1 MIEDNILK
9 ELIQY
14 LDANENKMMPKESNL
29 YKVFTKKTQE
39 IRDKLYPGNRFNV
52 PIFLE
57 RITKR
62 KIIVPEKHRRQYLSD
77 RDRGAVNKRI
87 EKGREHDKKRAKDIV
102 PCPYFEKYKIKTK
115 YCKGAYARKYIKKH
129 MREQHPDHCE
139 EFNIPPRQPKKTQPI
154 GFTFI
159 KKMVDTDSRKDH
171 RQFQTLLLD
180 SEKQDKIVF
189 EIIERM
195 KRNKQY
201 DESIKNQPCYDDYGG
216 YLPTGFDLHSHSLYK
231 LSLNRLDNDKPHFIW
246 KDDSWLSNI
255 EFIILG
261 MNTSWYCPEVSI
273 DRIRVLLQTPIDIQL
288 QNQRLTSLNDSV
300 TKNSIPYNS
309 IKNVRDRHKKINGR
323 NGVKNRPPD
332 PCNEEWPDMAKQ
344 YDHAKTLLYNQLGLC
359 CLSGLLMV
367 FENKTNTN
375 QPFAACFD
383 AIDTRKGH
391 ITNNIR
397 WQARF
402 LNCTNMDKTKT
413 EKYEDDSVTAWTP
426 ELFKLYIWGT
436 CPIPNCVPVLPLPKV
451 GKVYSPTKKRPLN
464 NEIAIVDAK
473 TFSYYNVIHSNA
485 DGTNNSISNLKLS
498 SSMDHVVVGASIRGK
513 QVDRVC
519 LEHIKTKKKTIHNS
533 LVHAQRDLGLP
544 KTAAGNLRTVI
555 NGTSRARYGYY
566 VTKMADEDWST
577 YKNPER
583 AAKRLGLQRNTVSK
597 VLRKESKY
605 AGNSKTLERFVFEH
619 LKKPAYSDDDEE
631 WKMVPQQY
639 FESNMTG
646 IAVSDKGRVRVNGLV
661 LVGIERDDGN
671 MYFQN
676 TLVCR
681 MVYATFTFQ

>member
-29 YKVFTKKTQE
+29 YKVFTTKTQE

-77 RDRGAVNKRI
+77 RDRDSVNKKI
-87 EKGREHDKKRAKDIV
+87 EKGREYDKKRAKDIV

-115 YCKGAYARKYIKKH
+115 HCKGAYARKYINKH
-129 MREQHPDHCE
+129 MREQHPKYCN

-216 YLPTGFDLHSHSLYK
+216 YLHTGFDLHSHSLYK
-231 LSLNRLDNDKPHFIW
+231 LSLNRLDNNEPHFSL

-255 EFIILG
+255 ECIIVG
-261 MNTSWYCPEVSI
+261 MNTFSYCPEVSI

-288 QNQRLTSLNDSV
+288 QTQRLASLNNGV
-300 TKNSIPYNS
+300 TKDSIPYNS
-309 IKNVRDRHKKINGR
+309 IKGIRDRHKQKNGR

-332 PCNEEWPDMAKQ
+332 PCNKEWPNINL
-344 YDHAKTLLYNQLGLC
+344 HWSHEKTLLYNQMGLC
-359 CLSGLLMV
+359 SLSGLLME

-375 QPFAACFD
+375 QPFAASLD
-383 AIDTRKGH
+383 AIDPTKGH
-391 ITNNIR
+391 VSNNTR
-397 WQARF
+397 WQVRF
-402 LNCTNMDKTKT
+402 LNCTNMDKVKT
-413 EKYEDDSVTAWTP
+413 EHYKDDAITSWTP
-426 ELFKLYIWGT
+426 EIFKLYIWGT

-451 GKVYSPTKKRPLN
+451 ERVYSPTKKRPLDK
-464 NEIAIVDAK
+464 EIAIVDAK
-473 TFSYYNVIHSNA
+473 TFSYFNVIHCNA
-485 DGTNNSISNLKLS
+485 DGANNSITNLKLS
-498 SSMDHVVVGASIRGK
+498 IEEDDILKGASIRGK
-513 QVDRVC
+513 QIAKVC
-519 LEHIKTKKKTIHNS
+519 LEHVETGKKTIYNS
-533 LVHAQRDLGLP
+533 LVHAQQDLPIGV
-544 KTAAGNLRTVI
+544 AGNFQKVI
-555 NGTSRARYGYY
+555 DGTYTSRQMPDGPWF
-566 VTKMADEDWST
+566 TE
-577 YKNPER
+577 KNATS
-583 AAKRLGLQRNTVSK
+583 AAKKWGLHQTSVSK
-597 VLRKESKY
+597 VLLKKQKY
-605 AGNSKTLERFVFEH
+605 AGNSKTFERFVFEH
-619 LKKPAYSDDDEE
+619 LAKPSFSEEE

-639 FESNMTG
+639 FQSNMIG
-646 IAVSDKGRVRVNGLV
+646 VAVSDKGRVRFNGV
-661 LVGIERDDGN
+661 VSVGIERDDGN

>member
-9 ELIQY
+9 EVIQY

-139 EFNIPPRQPKKTQPI
+139 EFNIPPRQPKKTLPI

-159 KKMVDTDSRKDH
+159 KHMVTSDIDKDH
-171 RQFQTLLLD
+171 RNFLMLQLD
-180 SEKQDKIVF
+180 SDEKDKIVY
-189 EIIERM
+189 EIIERL
-195 KRNKQY
+195 KQNKQY
-201 DESIKNQPCYDDYGG
+201 VESINNQPCYDDYGG
-216 YLPTGFDLHSHSLYK
+216 YLPTGFDLHRHSLYK
-231 LSLNRLDNDKPHFIW
+231 LSLNRLDNDKEHFIW

-255 EFIILG
+255 ECIILG
-261 MNTSWYCPEVSI
+261 TNTASYSPEVSI

-288 QNQRLTSLNDSV
+288 QNKCLSSLNGV
-300 TKNSIPYNS
+300 TKDCIPYRSVQNIRNS
-309 IKNVRDRHKKINGR
+309 HKYERKRHSH
-323 NGVKNRPPD
+323 VPD
-332 PCNEEWPDMAKQ
+332 PCNDEWPDLAKQ
-344 YDHAKTLLYNQLGLC
+344 WDHAKTLLYNQMGLC
-359 CLSGLLMV
+359 NLTGLLMD
-367 FENKTNTN
+367 FEDKQNTN
-375 QPFAACFD
+375 QPFAATLD
-383 AIDTRKGH
+383 AIYTPKGH

-413 EKYEDDSVTAWTP
+413 EEYEDDSVTAWTP
-426 ELFKLYIWGT
+426 ELFKLYIWGM

-464 NEIAIVDAK
+464 DEITIVDAK
-473 TFSYYNVIHSNA
+473 SFSYFNVIHSNS
-485 DGTNNSISNLKLS
+485 DGTNNSIANLELS
-498 SSMDHVVVGASIRGK
+498 ASMDHVVVGASIRGK

-519 LEHIKTKKKTIHNS
+519 LEHIETGKKTIYNS

-544 KTAAGNLRTVI
+544 KGAAGNFHKVI
-555 NGTSRARYGYY
+555 NGTYSSSRGYY

-597 VLRKESKY
+597 VLRNESKY